1 MKTFIWCNKRKHNIK
16 VISELHTEKKVWKS
30 EEEDWQTVGYES
42 RLFFGIFKALK
53 DFFQKWSSI
62 WG

>member
-1 MKTFIWCNKRKHNIK
+1 MK

-30 EEEDWQTVGYES
+30 EEEDWQTFGYES

-53 DFFQKWSSI
+53 DFFQKWRSI